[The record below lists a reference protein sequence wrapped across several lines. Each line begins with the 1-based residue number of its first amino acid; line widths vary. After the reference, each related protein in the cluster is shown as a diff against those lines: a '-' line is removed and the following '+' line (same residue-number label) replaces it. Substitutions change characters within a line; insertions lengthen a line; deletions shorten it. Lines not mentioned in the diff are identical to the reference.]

1 VNHLGLE
8 PRLVE
13 TNSRTKRHRKYKL
26 DIAADRYT
34 ISEPESLYNLF
45 TSFLQRVTPHK
56 ERRQKNE
63 RRWRESQRR
72 RNAVFDEFFLVV
84 GARRHGA
91 VNHFFR
97 AHRRRGH
104 GVEEQAANGNRVSD
118 LEGAEA
124 RDHVILLGLE
134 PGVGKN
140 IDLDGHN
147 LRVLEERWEI
157 AQSEGL
163 GIAASVDGS
172 DGARYGRRFELHL
185 VDGNRHIR
193 RHPAGKSGRMQ
204 ADLLSSHE
212 VSGAHETET

>member
-1 VNHLGLE
+1 MRSVNHLGLE

-13 TNSRTKRHRKYKL
+13 INSRTKRHRKYKL

-172 DGARYGRRFELHL
+172 DGARYEIGRASCRER
-185 VDGNRHIR
+185 VQQSVVAESRSQR
-193 RHPAGKSGRMQ
+193 P
-204 ADLLSSHE
+204 
-212 VSGAHETET
+212 

>member
-72 RNAVFDEFFLVV
+72 RNAVFD
-84 GARRHGA
+84 
-91 VNHFFR
+91 
-97 AHRRRGH
+97 
-104 GVEEQAANGNRVSD
+104 
-118 LEGAEA
+118 
-124 RDHVILLGLE
+124 
-134 PGVGKN
+134 
-140 IDLDGHN
+140 
-147 LRVLEERWEI
+147 
-157 AQSEGL
+157 
-163 GIAASVDGS
+163 
-172 DGARYGRRFELHL
+172 
-185 VDGNRHIR
+185 
-193 RHPAGKSGRMQ
+193 
-204 ADLLSSHE
+204 
-212 VSGAHETET
+212 